1 MPVSVVTAVAS
12 IATVVL
18 PSRLFRSV
26 AAAVLSDT
34 VMVYELSLPVR
45 VVRVDRSPSLIVA
58 VITPLVLPATLLASA
73 TLVLPLRV
81 TVSLPRPLMPLEA

>member
-1 MPVSVVTAVAS
+1 MP
-12 IATVVL
+12 
-18 PSRLFRSV
+18 
-26 AAAVLSDT
+26 
-34 VMVYELSLPVR
+34 LPVR